1 MLNQFVLV
9 GKLLA
14 IYDKYFVLD
23 IEISARKRGKVAIS
37 LPPSVSNLLDNKD
50 VGDWLGVKGHIQSVV
65 EDGVTSMSF
74 ICERVSNFGKGG
86 VDVDE

>member
-23 IEISARKRGKVAIS
+23 IEISDHKRGKVAIS

-65 EDGVTSMSF
+65 EDGITMSF